1 MDRKEET
8 LENTLEFREPY
19 KSIRNLK
26 PVSLPGLVILTGL
39 NGSGKTHLLTAIKNG
54 QVISSVAP
62 NPSND
67 IKIYD
72 STNIVPVDTGVFD
85 PYSYWAQRSSLFQTM
100 QTHRDAIF
108 PAFQSVAKSLGVPDR
123 HTTSLEK
130 LMALTKD
137 VFLEDFADKSHAENN
152 WAQFQQQV
160 TNHAHQVMNN
170 TFPHNG
176 DEVWRNKMRRVAIEN
191 PRSLIHSSSDQFYR
205 NSSFLWGDVDP
216 FQQAFGQ
223 VFVTYR
229 KLLHD
234 NEMYK
239 SFPPPA
245 GAKEQYLSRES
256 FIDAYGPPPWEFVN
270 RILEESKLNFRVDSP
285 PLHETSQYEPKLTKI
300 STDVEMR
307 FQDLSSGEKVLMS
320 FALCLYNT
328 QETRQKK
335 EFPKLLLL
343 DEIDGPLHPSMAAS
357 LLATIKNVLV
367 SERNVAVILTTH
379 SPSTVALAPE
389 DSIYVMDPIGAR
401 LLKSSKG
408 AALSIL
414 TAGVPTL
421 SVSFDGRRQVFVES
435 FRDAKIY
442 DSLYQRYKGHLNA
455 ERSLAFVEVGR
466 TNVDGVEQNAGCTQV
481 VRLVEDLAKGGNH
494 SVFGLVDWDGTR
506 QASDRVHVLSQG
518 VRNGLESLLYDPLL
532 LLAVLVR
539 ENSAFMVEKGLF
551 PNDGSYTALASWDS
565 DCWQQH
571 VNTLQACIFGEL
583 ADESQVITVEY
594 LSGISLR
601 IRRDYLHFD
610 DHRLEENIVSLFGFL
625 KPRAKGSGLMQHVI
639 DTVLRDHPT
648 FLPKDLLLTFGSL
661 LSHEIELNQDQ
672 I

>member
-1 MDRKEET
+1 MSTDEVK
-8 LENTLEFREPY
+8 LVNTLTFREAY
-19 KSIRNLK
+19 KSIK
-26 PVSLPGLVILTGL
+26 SMDSISLPGLVIVTGI
-39 NGSGKTHLLTAIKNG
+39 NGSGKTHLLTAIKGG
-54 QVISSVAP
+54 QVLSSIAIDP
-62 NPSND
+62 NSD

-72 STNIVPVDTGVFD
+72 ATNIVPLDTGVFD
-85 PYSYWAQRSSLFQTM
+85 PYSHWAQRSSMFQAM
-100 QTHRDAIF
+100 QTHRDALF
-108 PAFQSVAKSLGVPDR
+108 PGLKSVAKSLGV
-123 HTTSLEK
+123 HEKNSISLER
-130 LMALTKD
+130 LVELT
-137 VFLEDFADKSHAENN
+137 EDDFFEGFEDKSQAENN
-152 WAQFQQQV
+152 WLQFQQQIN
-160 TNHAHQVMNN
+160 NHAQHVMNN
-170 TFPHNG
+170 TFNHNG
-176 DEVWRNKMRRVAIEN
+176 DESWRNKMRRVAVEN

-205 NSSFLWGDVDP
+205 NAPFLWGDVDP

-239 SFPPPA
+239 SFPPPTA
-245 GAKEQYLSRES
+245 AKEQHLSREE
-256 FIDAYGPPPWEFVN
+256 FIEVYGPPPWDFVN

-285 PLHETSQYEPKLTKI
+285 PLYESSQYEPKLTKV
-300 STDVEMR
+300 SSDVEMR

-357 LLATIKNVLV
+357 LLATINNVLV
-367 SERNVAVILTTH
+367 KERNVAVIMTTH

-389 DSIYVMDPIGAR
+389 DSVYVMDPTGPR
-401 LLKSSKG
+401 LVKSSKG

-442 DSLYQRYKGHLNA
+442 DSLYQKYKGHLNT

-466 TNVDGVEQNAGCTQV
+466 VNSEGIEQNSGCTQV
-481 VRLVEDLAKGGNH
+481 IRIVGDLAAGGNH
-494 SVFGLVDWDGTR
+494 SVLGLVDWDGGRKPTN
-506 QASDRVHVLSQG
+506 RVHVLSHG

-532 LLAVLVR
+532 LLSLLVR
-539 ENSAFMVEKGLF
+539 ENCPYMVERGLF
-551 PNDGSYTALASWDS
+551 PDNESYTSIATWGDS
-565 DCWQQH
+565 CWQEYVDKLQSYIFSGSL
-571 VNTLQACIFGEL
+571 NTGRII
-583 ADESQVITVEY
+583 DIKY

-601 IRRDYLHFD
+601 IRQDYLYLD
-610 DHRLEENIVSLFGFL
+610 DHRLEEKLISLFGFI
-625 KPRAKGSGLMQHVI
+625 KPKAKGSGLMQYII
-639 DTVLRDHPT
+639 DTVLKDHPG
-648 FLPKDLLLTFGSL
+648 FVPKDLISTFESL
-661 LSHEIELNQDQ
+661 LGYEVHSVQE
-672 I
+672 